1 MELVINRV
9 PLYPGRVNL
18 ELVSGNVYD
27 LTRADQPTQAGTA
40 VNAALL
46 NAIYGFDNIQT
57 TFQSNGDILQ
67 KDPNTGAQILTH
79 FNSDG
84 SIKETFSQGTAP
96 ALVKTTTFGADGS
109 ISEVLG

>member
-18 ELVSGNVYD
+18 APVSGNVYD

-84 SIKETFSQGTAP
+84 SIEETFSQGTTP

>member
-1 MELVINRV
+1 MELVVNRV

-18 ELVSGNVYD
+18 APVIGNVYD
-27 LTRADQPTQAGTA
+27 LTRADQPTQAGTP

-46 NAIYGFDNIQT
+46 NAIYGFDNVET
-57 TFQSNGDILQ
+57 TFQRNGNILQ
-67 KDPNTGAQILTH
+67 RDPYTGAQILTH

-84 SIKETFSQGTAP
+84 SIIETFSQGSAP
-96 ALVKTTTFGADGS
+96 ALVKTTTFEADGS

>member
-27 LTRADQPTQAGTA
+27 LTRADQPTQAGTP

-46 NAIYGFDNIQT
+46 NAIYGFDNIET

-84 SIKETFSQGTAP
+84 SIKETFSQGSAP

>member
-1 MELVINRV
+1 MQLVINRV

-18 ELVSGNVYD
+18 DPVSGNTYE
-27 LTRADQPTQAGTA
+27 LTRADNPTQAGTPL
-40 VNAALL
+40 NAALL
-46 NAIYGFDNIQT
+46 NAIYGFDNVQT
-57 TFQSNGDILQ
+57 TFRSNGDILQ

>member
-18 ELVSGNVYD
+18 APVGGNVYD
-27 LTRADQPTQAGTA
+27 LTRADQPTQAGTP

-46 NAIYGFDNIQT
+46 NAIYGFDNVET
-57 TFQSNGDILQ
+57 TFQRNGNILQ
-67 KDPNTGAQILTH
+67 RDPNTGAQILTH

-84 SIKETFSQGTAP
+84 SIKETFSQGSAP

>member
-18 ELVSGNVYD
+18 ALVSGNVYD

-67 KDPNTGAQILTH
+67 RDPNTGAQILTH

-84 SIKETFSQGTAP
+84 SIIETFSQGSAP

-109 ISEVLG
+109 ISEVLR

>member
-46 NAIYGFDNIQT
+46 NAIYGFDNVET

>member
-27 LTRADQPTQAGTA
+27 LTRADQPTQAGTP

-46 NAIYGFDNIQT
+46 NAIYGFDNIET

-67 KDPNTGAQILTH
+67 RDPDTGAQILTH

-84 SIKETFSQGTAP
+84 SIKETFSQGSAP

>member
-18 ELVSGNVYD
+18 ARVSGNVYD
-27 LTRADQPTQAGTA
+27 LTRADQPTQAGTP

-46 NAIYGFDNIQT
+46 NAIYGFDNIET

-67 KDPNTGAQILTH
+67 RDPDTGAQILTH

-84 SIKETFSQGTAP
+84 SIKETFSQGSAP
-96 ALVKTTTFGADGS
+96 ALVKTTIFEADGS